1 MESEDRSPTFS
12 SGTGPIKHGT
22 DCDRKSLRDNPSSS
36 RDRVTT
42 LDGTTISGIPHR
54 LVLVDRTVTTE
65 IVSDGNPDTDTDTRR
80 RSRAGSGT
88 AMSVPGGRTELRWS
102 EPLSED
108 GNLLTVTLH
117 PQQRLSRN
125 RPPILCRL
133 TIDRTGW
140 PTGRRNAF
148 QRELDWAYTH
158 VRKAWIADKTSATG
172 LRHRETTFARSD
184 NVHSPR
190 LTLDL
195 PYRPQDHPLTSRFH
209 AD

>member
-12 SGTGPIKHGT
+12 LGTGPIKHGYQ
-22 DCDRKSLRDNPSSS
+22 CDRKSLRDNPSSS
-36 RDRVTT
+36 RDRVAT

-65 IVSDGNPDTDTDTRR
+65 IVSDGNPDTDTRR
-80 RSRAGSGT
+80 RFRAGSRT
-88 AMSVPGGRTELRWS
+88 AMSVLGGRTELRWS
-102 EPLSED
+102 ETLSED

-133 TIDRTGW
+133 TIDRRGW
-140 PTGRRNAF
+140 PTGRRNAL

-158 VRKAWIADKTSATG
+158 VPKAWIADKTSA
-172 LRHRETTFARSD
+172 LQDFAIAKQHSQD
-184 NVHSPR
+184 PTAFTVHDSRLIYLTASSPGWCSS
-190 LTLDL
+190 
-195 PYRPQDHPLTSRFH
+195 HWC
-209 AD
+209 